1 MADNNLG
8 TSDEINDLN
17 TGFGSFASQLS
28 LDEKNLTIADLANK
42 KSIES
47 LKKQQA
53 IKKEAIELA
62 ESTIKDM
69 YRLTVGLTSASGSKE
84 GFDSINQAI
93 MLSAKLISSAAQL
106 IPIPYVGDIIGG
118 VVEGASEI
126 TKFMIGQ
133 FSKAYGN
140 FEKLADT
147 GVISTFEDLKVS
159 ANTLGLTFSDT
170 DKVLSKYSKELAVFG
185 GSAGEGRKRLQ
196 DIAFETKT
204 VAESFQ
210 QIGISAADF
219 AEMQINYITRQEKL
233 SLGTR
238 ITDKELTTGSLQYIE
253 KLDTLSKITGVTRKE
268 LQEQMMDQTR
278 DARYMAGIA
287 PLDVKIRGNIDM
299 LLPRLKALSPAFGE
313 GIQDAIA
320 SEATGVSEK
329 EQASLY
335 ALRAGGMDVETEISK
350 LRAGGDINAFY
361 AKVTESLKRYESST
375 RDTVKYIG
383 DGNIVGA
390 SYIAAQNSVFK
401 SEAELLKDQE
411 ELNEKRKKDLAETG
425 TTDANLARTRRSL
438 YATSR
443 NIDQLSTGSKTMT
456 TVMNKVAGGIEYL
469 VEKLYG
475 LVGDKGIPA
484 FLTARKEERIAIN
497 KNLKFQADLTN
508 DLTKQAKFEKEL
520 EELKKNPNSPQNRK
534 LISDKERA
542 LKNIKEQ
549 IQIDRENIKIQEELI
564 KNASKIREEEDQKA
578 GFGKTVGAPPSS
590 GSANTAGTSSGTPN
604 AAGTSSTPTSGMPSG
619 SQSTSVSQNQQLL
632 LQAMNDLGVTDTN
645 TRAAMAATAEGESGF
660 RLQSE
665 ISYENTSNENIIK
678 SFGQGSAFAKMSYD
692 QLTKLKKDP
701 AQFFDFIYGGRYGNT
716 SPGDGYKYRGRGFI
730 GITFKDNYAKY
741 GKLLGIDLVG
751 NPDLAN
757 DPKIAAKIAVMMM
770 KDGMAANK
778 RVYGN
783 ADTYTQ
789 VARSIGNPN
798 SITEDRKKDAYMR
811 NLQSGQ
817 WGSDKTADLSFIKN
831 QPVQES
837 VSAGNTFPKTRTGG
851 ILSGPSTGYMAI
863 LHGDE
868 IVTPVNSGSAE
879 LQFNG
884 TNNQSFSNEIINQ
897 FLIMMTKKVDKMIS
911 VTRSEISD
919 QRTIAMIG
927 IT

>member
-1 MADNNLG
+1 
-8 TSDEINDLN
+8 
-17 TGFGSFASQLS
+17 
-28 LDEKNLTIADLANK
+28 
-42 KSIES
+42 
-47 LKKQQA
+47 
-53 IKKEAIELA
+53 
-62 ESTIKDM
+62 
-69 YRLTVGLTSASGSKE
+69 
-84 GFDSINQAI
+84 
-93 MLSAKLISSAAQL
+93 
-106 IPIPYVGDIIGG
+106 
-118 VVEGASEI
+118 
-126 TKFMIGQ
+126 
-133 FSKAYGN
+133 
-140 FEKLADT
+140 
-147 GVISTFEDLKVS
+147 
-159 ANTLGLTFSDT
+159 
-170 DKVLSKYSKELAVFG
+170 
-185 GSAGEGRKRLQ
+185 
-196 DIAFETKT
+196 
-204 VAESFQ
+204 
-210 QIGISAADF
+210 
-219 AEMQINYITRQEKL
+219 
-233 SLGTR
+233 
-238 ITDKELTTGSLQYIE
+238 
-253 KLDTLSKITGVTRKE
+253 
-268 LQEQMMDQTR
+268 
-278 DARYMAGIA
+278 
-287 PLDVKIRGNIDM
+287 
-299 LLPRLKALSPAFGE
+299 
-313 GIQDAIA
+313 
-320 SEATGVSEK
+320 
-329 EQASLY
+329 
-335 ALRAGGMDVETEISK
+335 MDVETEISK